1 VTEFLAFATT
11 ALTFALVCVT
21 IWYAWQ
27 TQQMVREMASARA
40 ATVRPALRLDYG
52 VLPEGLAFLVLE
64 NVGVGPAVQVSVG
77 LEVKGFTTSH
87 EPDSLKV
94 PLLRSGEN
102 IVLHYPAWGDRDL
115 MSLDNLA
122 SVPATIRMSGDCLD
136 LDGARHSV
144 SDELSFAAPQDR
156 IPRLDIVDAQ
166 ARQTQILDA
175 VRRELA
181 ESNRLQRNGG
191 EG

>member
-1 VTEFLAFATT
+1 MTELLALATT

-40 ATVRPALRLDYG
+40 AAVRPALRLDYG
-52 VLPEGLAFLVLE
+52 VLPEGLVFLVLE
-64 NVGVGPAVQVSVG
+64 NVGVGPAVQVSVQ
-77 LEVKGFTTSH
+77 LEIRGFTSSH

-94 PLLRSGEN
+94 PLVRSGEN
-102 IVLHYPAWGDRDL
+102 IVLHYPAWGDHDL

-122 SVPATIRMSGDCLD
+122 SVPATIRMTGECLD
-136 LDGARHSV
+136 LDGQRHHV
-144 SDELSFAAPQDR
+144 LDELSFAAPQDR
-156 IPRLDIVDAQ
+156 IPRLDMLDAQ

-175 VRRELA
+175 VQRELA
-181 ESNRLQRNGG
+181 EGNRLRRKRC